1 MTPLGQVLQALRS
14 TNCRPTLSGGIW
26 ESTCPAHDD
35 VSASLCISEDSDERV
50 VLGCQ
55 EGCEPSDVLRVLG
68 LTWAELHDDGPQP
81 QREVTRR
88 PRLMFQKAGQ
98 VGPTKPDWLWR
109 NWLEARSLH
118 LLIGRQGGGKSTVAT
133 WVIATLTRGAAWLD
147 DPTSREPIRCAML
160 SLEEPAERLT
170 ARLLAV
176 GADLDQVL
184 IIGDVEDLDREGKS
198 YPRPWRLPKDCG
210 VLEELLNSEHVGL
223 VVIDGLGYSVGG
235 DSHNYANVGSSL
247 SALAGVAERT
257 GTAILGLT
265 HPPKGASD
273 PVTAAIGST
282 AWTAIPRITWVLGV
296 DPEDE
301 KRCVVRVG
309 KTNYAEPPS
318 GLAFTIDSDDKYEV
332 GYVSNLMAS
341 SVAAEDL
348 TAAAPAP
355 GDRTEREEAR
365 ELVRSLL
372 ASGPMDTADVMKQTR
387 AAGLS
392 DTTVKRARRD
402 LRVTAESRKDATT
415 GRHVGWLMRLPDQE
429 TRTADFPEVQP
440 PLEPVDPLDLTR
452 TFEPSG
458 GPDGQGPEN
467 APLDDLDL
475 RLRDLADDSDL
486 DLRLRDLADDSD
498 LDLRLRD
505 LADDSDLDLRLR
517 DLADTGI
524 NSDGSCPLCG
534 TGPVRRS
541 TFGWLACRHQIEKG
555 LVPDV

>member
-1 MTPLGQVLQALRS
+1 
-14 TNCRPTLSGGIW
+14 
-26 ESTCPAHDD
+26 
-35 VSASLCISEDSDERV
+35 
-50 VLGCQ
+50 
-55 EGCEPSDVLRVLG
+55 
-68 LTWAELHDDGPQP
+68 
-81 QREVTRR
+81 
-88 PRLMFQKAGQ
+88 
-98 VGPTKPDWLWR
+98 
-109 NWLEARSLH
+109 
-118 LLIGRQGGGKSTVAT
+118 
-133 WVIATLTRGAAWLD
+133 
-147 DPTSREPIRCAML
+147 ML

-176 GADLDQVL
+176 GADLDRVL

-355 GDRTEREEAR
+355 GDRTERDEAR

-372 ASGPMDTADVMKQTR
+372 ESGPMETAEVLKQTR

-402 LRVTAESRKDATT
+402 LRVTAEARKDPTT
-415 GRHVGWLMRLPDQE
+415 GRHLGWSIRLPDGE
-429 TRTADFPEVQP
+429 TKTVDLPEGQP
-440 PLEPVDPLDLTR
+440 PVDPVDPVDVTR
-452 TFEPSG
+452 NIEPSSD
-458 GPDGQGPEN
+458 PEGQSREN
-467 APLDDLDL
+467 APLDDLEL
-475 RLRDLADDSDL
+475 LLRDLADDSDL
-486 DLRLRDLADDSD
+486 DLLLQNISD
-498 LDLRLRD
+498 TWV
-505 LADDSDLDLRLR
+505 S
-517 DLADTGI
+517 
-524 NSDGSCPLCG
+524 SDGSCLLCG

-555 LVPDV
+555 LVPDA